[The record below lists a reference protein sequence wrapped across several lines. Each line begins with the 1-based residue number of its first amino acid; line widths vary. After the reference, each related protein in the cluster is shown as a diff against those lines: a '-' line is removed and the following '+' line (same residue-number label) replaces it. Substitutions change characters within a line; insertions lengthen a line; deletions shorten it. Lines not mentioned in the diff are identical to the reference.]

1 MIEKNIPQKFVSDKD
16 ERLLKVGDMI
26 EAQNITVTQRGE
38 GTESVIKTF
47 KGVDSATKD
56 SELNLVSSAS
66 TVIGKVED
74 PQRDFIYFFI
84 AGNSGDDNDK
94 IVQYNPSTNKYK
106 LVHGST
112 FLAFDHTGF
121 VKADVLNKDFG
132 RNGGLQTILY
142 FTDNVNP
149 PRKINV
155 DRAIA
160 GDYDGLSTSE
170 LEIALGSMRAA
181 STVPPTFRFETD
193 TTVSNNNF
201 KKEIFQFATQI
212 VYQDGE
218 VSALSPYSKIAVSQ
232 AAIYGGL
239 ESSTMGGAS
248 NVQNL
253 CVISHNISLNHPDL
267 KKVRILARSGNNGNF
282 FIVDEFDPNSNLS
295 RDLYSNNVQVYSK
308 DTREYKFYND
318 ILGTLVSSVE
328 ANKLFDAVPFKAE
341 GQSITGSRL
350 MYSNYQEGRANV
362 TLNPNHYSITPKYSA
377 PGSGVEDFS
386 ENSDATNVFGVSG
399 MNITYDLDNAA
410 STSAGTVFPAGTEIS
425 ISFPFRPQFTLTDT
439 GGDPVIKFD
448 SVVQQSLSEQF
459 DTPFN
464 RQFLADTVVFPA
476 PTDTTKQVSFH
487 AFTPQEFTGTTELAN
502 FIQSQLDDMDEFFL
516 DYVIV
521 NQAFVRP
528 DGSSSYIGNSGEAD
542 VTLRVFW
549 KFGET
554 LTSSNDQVVFEPR
567 IEKIE
572 LIDIQKSTNLGG
584 GNHITHAFGNTSLF
598 NIGNTTYE
606 DIADDTITNPAT
618 GNSGDP
624 FLNNGLIIDNNSG
637 NQQNEH
643 TFASIT
649 NDIGTSDL
657 TSVAT
662 TNSTTLSF
670 KHTESHAFGIV
681 FFDKFGRSGFVNE
694 LGSTYVK
701 APHERSTPGLGPV
714 SMEFNLS
721 NTNLNSSIP
730 SWADSY
736 QIVYAG
742 SSAADTFQ
750 YTVGGAY
757 ARRLTDETGS
767 KHDLDTS
774 THNIFVSLK
783 TLDNYKRDKEVVRDY
798 SFTKGDKLR
807 ILTRR
812 ADNNSADEFP
822 ASSQGD
828 VIEFD
833 VLGVKTVTDADDDFL
848 QKSTTA
854 ITGEKNPLS
863 GTFLVISSPQVES
876 TAAQTTSSNINKYEG
891 FDWYSITNTDYNGSV
906 SSPNKNH
913 WNKAVAVEIV
923 TPRSATAEKVYYE
936 IGERRRLGAYR
947 DGTASNFGPA
957 FIVRSGDVYVRPTS
971 VIIPKYDSAWIDL
984 KEGATAVEDPE
995 TWVSDFRYLES
1006 HNASDI
1012 FESESWDKGRV
1023 HSVFR
1028 DAATVT
1034 RYNSIT
1040 FSDAYAD
1047 DTATLNLSSF
1057 NPGLINFFD
1066 LPSEHG
1072 ACRYIGN
1079 KSDTLAAVQE
1089 QRLSLVTVNKDIIET
1104 GSQSGLVSL
1113 STSVLGNASQYA
1125 ADYGTQ
1131 NPESVLIRDGVV
1143 YFVDKS
1149 RRAILR
1155 ASQQGMEIISNTD
1168 IKSFIEDQ
1176 FSLWPG
1182 NRIVSGYDPE
1192 DNVYYMT
1199 LEPSG
1204 SYAGLTVGYNMGKF
1218 WQGQYTFF
1226 PSCYAAINDSFIICD
1241 YVNNSAN
1248 VSEDFIIHSFSSQNS
1263 NLFPGI
1269 STRAESK
1276 LTVVSNS
1283 NPSMVKQYNSLSIES
1298 DSAWTTTLESS
1309 TGQTTGNL
1317 VFSEKEDAF
1326 YADISGDT
1334 SSNSL
1339 KHLIGLGEVS
1349 SVSGSVI
1356 TLSSSLKG
1364 VSIPTGYSVFI
1375 NSGTSSVVNI
1385 NRTVVS
1391 FDRATRELTLSADV
1405 SSIVNSSNLIFI
1417 SANQQLTGDNIR
1429 GHFCKVKCSKTPT
1442 GTNREELYAINMN
1455 FVPSK
1460 ANHSSSS

>member
-47 KGVDSATKD
+47 KGVDSATTD
-56 SELNLVSSAS
+56 AGSIIVSSAS

-106 LVHGST
+106 LVHGSS

-121 VKADVLNKDFG
+121 VKADVLNKDFE
-132 RNGGLQTILY
+132 RNGGLQTIIY

-181 STVPPTFRFETD
+181 PTIPPTFRFDTD
-193 TTVSNNNF
+193 TTISNNNF
-201 KKEIFQFATQI
+201 RKEIFQFATQI

-232 AAIYGGL
+232 AAVFGAL
-239 ESSTMGGAS
+239 EEGTMGGSS

-253 CVISHNISLNHPDL
+253 CLITHNISLDHPDL

-282 FIVDEFDPNSNLS
+282 FIVDEFDPNSNLR
-295 RDLYSNNVQVYSK
+295 RDLYSNNVEVYNK
-308 DTREYKFYND
+308 DTTEYKFYND

-362 TLNPNHYSITPKYSA
+362 TLNPSHYSITPKYNSSA
-377 PGSGVEDFS
+377 SGLVNFA
-386 ENSDATNVFGVSG
+386 ENSDATNMFATSS
-399 MNITYDLDNAA
+399 MNITFDLDPAA
-410 STSAGTVFPAGTEIS
+410 NISAGTVFPAGTQVN
-425 ISFPFRPQFTLTDT
+425 ISFPFKPQFTLTDT
-439 GGDPVIKFD
+439 GGDSVIKFD
-448 SVVQQSLSEQF
+448 SII
-459 DTPFN
+459 DTTEDN
-464 RQFLADTVVFPA
+464 VQFLADTVVFPA
-476 PTDTTKQVSFH
+476 PTDTTKKVTLNVI
-487 AFTPQEFTGTTELAN
+487 TPEEFSGTTQLAN
-502 FIQSQLDDMDEFFL
+502 FVQSQLDDIDEFFL

-521 NQAFVRP
+521 NQQFVNP
-528 DGSSSYIGNSGEAD
+528 NGVNLGAD
-542 VTLRVFW
+542 FIADMTIRVFW

-554 LTSSNDQVVFEPR
+554 STSSNDQIVFEPR
-567 IEKIE
+567 IESMKLVAIAGGT
-572 LIDIQKSTNLGG
+572 SFGG
-584 GNHITHAFGNTSLF
+584 GNHITATLGTSSLS
-598 NIGNTTYE
+598 NINSSF
-606 DIADDTITNPAT
+606 TNPF
-618 GNSGDP
+618 NEGDP
-624 FLNNGLIIDNNSG
+624 YLNNGLIIDNNIG

-649 NDIGTSDL
+649 NTIGTSDL
-657 TSVAT
+657 TSIISS
-662 TNSTTLSF
+662 NSATLSF
-670 KHTESHAFGIV
+670 KHTESHVFGIV

-694 LGSTYVK
+694 LGSVYVK
-701 APHERSTPGLGPV
+701 APHERSTPDLGPV
-714 SMEFNLS
+714 SMEFDLS

-730 SWADSY
+730 TWADSY

-742 SSAADTFQ
+742 SSAVDTFQ

-757 ARRLTDETGS
+757 ARRLTSETS
-767 KHDLDTS
+767 SIHDLDTS

-812 ADNNSADEFP
+812 ATNNSGDEFP
-822 ASSQGD
+822 SSSQGD

-848 QKSTTA
+848 QKLHASPGS
-854 ITGEKNPLS
+854 GESNPLS

-876 TAAQTTSSNINKYEG
+876 TANQTTSSNINKYEG

-923 TPRSATAEKVYYE
+923 TPRPSTAEKVYYE
-936 IGERRRLGAYR
+936 IGERRRLGSYR
-947 DGTASNFGPA
+947 AGTVSNFGPA
-957 FIVRSGDVYVRPTS
+957 FTVRSGDVYIRPTT

-984 KEGATAVEDPE
+984 TEGATAVEDPE

-1023 HSVFR
+1023 HTVFR

-1047 DTATLNLSSF
+1047 DTGVLNLSSF
-1057 NPGLINFFD
+1057 NPGLANFFD

-1079 KSDTLAAVQE
+1079 KSDSLAAVQE

-1104 GSQSGLVSL
+1104 GSQSGLISL
-1113 STSVLGNASQYA
+1113 STSVLGNASQYG

-1149 RRAILR
+1149 RRAIVR
-1155 ASQQGMEIISNTD
+1155 ATQQGMEIISNTD

-1241 YVNNSAN
+1241 YVNNLPNS
-1248 VSEDFIIHSFSSQNS
+1248 SEDFIIHSFSSQNS
-1263 NLFPGI
+1263 NLFPGS

-1349 SVSGSVI
+1349 SVSGSTV

-1375 NSGTSSVVNI
+1375 NDGTSSVVDI
-1385 NRTVVS
+1385 SRTVVS
-1391 FDRATRELTLSADV
+1391 FDRVTRELTLSADV
-1405 SSIVNSSNLIFI
+1405 SLLVDSSNLIFI

-1442 GTNREELYAINMN
+1442 GTSREELYAVNMN